1 MLTIERRNGKTTSY
15 ARCDRCNEGAQWRGM
30 VDFEQMEAQL
40 RNIHGWKI
48 GDEHICWKC
57 ADREEAE

>member
-1 MLTIERRNGKTTSY
+1 MLTTERRNGKTTSY
-15 ARCDRCNEGAQWRGM
+15 ARCDRCNEGARWSGM
-30 VDFEQMEAQL
+30 MSLSRMERAL
-40 RNIHGWKI
+40 RAVGWKV